1 MEEALAIARLGEH
14 RTFPSAMATEPE
26 YYPFVVARCLKH
38 LGRSTESRAKY
49 LSSLRVALLSE
60 IPTWRGTSTTSSRC
74 SIWRGELAAAERLVE
89 LDICAPLLDRD
100 PGQHRWQV
108 EHAFASI
115 AYLRLLQGSLDE
127 AAVLFEHAAHAW
139 DEHVGER
146 LWIYEYY
153 SLYRSELILLADP
166 DAHDDALAGIEALL
180 AVARLHGW
188 PESICRGHI
197 QAAIVHLDR
206 SNRHRN
212 AAELVLA
219 AQRLDE
225 ARRIAGGMNVA
236 DVAIAHHLTQ
246 LKLELANREYGHA
259 LLAIAELERL
269 VERVELLIDTSSLAL
284 ATPEVIAA
292 RGVLA
297 LLAGS
302 AGTARELHRRAVHE
316 SERQGNALAAGSPR
330 SLVRWLAERLK
341 IPTSLATR
349 SPEFDLVGLIG
360 AELSATWMRARLDEV
375 DLAS

>member
-1 MEEALAIARLGEH
+1 MARYVNNFL
-14 RTFPSAMATEPE
+14 T
-26 YYPFVVARCLKH
+26 
-38 LGRSTESRAKY
+38 
-49 LSSLRVALLSE
+49 LL
-60 IPTWRGTSTTSSRC
+60 
-74 SIWRGELAAAERLVE
+74 IWRGELAAAERLVE
-89 LDICAPLLDRD
+89 LNIRALSWIRD

-206 SNRHRN
+206 SNRHRD

-219 AQRLDE
+219 TQRLDK

-259 LLAIAELERL
+259 LLDIAELERL

-302 AGTARELHRRAVHE
+302 TGTARELHRRARHE

-330 SLVRWLAERLK
+330 SLVRWLAERLE

-349 SPEFDLVGLIG
+349 SAEFDLVGLIG